1 MSTINSKPIQIQ
13 GTLSTAIDTLFTP
26 VYGTKAIFT
35 NLRFNNRVDAN
46 YTLYLY
52 YKNSDT
58 AQPFLLYKFELE
70 AGDVVNDDTSYEI
83 PYGGYL
89 SGFASTN
96 SVQFVINGME
106 EQVVS
111 T

>member
-1 MSTINSKPIQIQ
+1 MSNSKPIQIQ
-13 GTLSTAIDTLFTP
+13 GTLSTIIDSVFTP
-26 VYGTKAIFT
+26 VYGSKAIFT

-52 YKNSDT
+52 YKSSDT
-58 AQPFLLYKFELE
+58 AQPFLLYQFELD
-70 AGDVVNDDTSYEI
+70 AGDVVNDDTVYEV

-89 SGFASTN
+89 SGFASVN
-96 SVQFVINGME
+96 SVQFVINGSI
-106 EQVVS
+106 EQVIS